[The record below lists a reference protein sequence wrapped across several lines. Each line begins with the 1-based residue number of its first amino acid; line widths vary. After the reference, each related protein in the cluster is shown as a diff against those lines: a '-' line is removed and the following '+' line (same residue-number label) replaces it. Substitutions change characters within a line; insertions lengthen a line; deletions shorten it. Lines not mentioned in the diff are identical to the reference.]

1 MFTVQSSMYSTTS
14 TNMQSLVFV
23 IATVYVMYIPR
34 RVK

>member
-23 IATVYVMYIPR
+23 IATVYIPR